1 MDILVRIILD
11 IRTVFWAGPSN
22 RCITWSVCVD
32 GCLEDVPGD
41 LVLLLLQEELEA
53 VQVGEGLEVGGG
65 EGGHAPR
72 EQQPVLRGREQGL
85 HTPKYTQSTYI

>member
-1 MDILVRIILD
+1 M
-11 IRTVFWAGPSN
+11 
-22 RCITWSVCVD
+22 CVD

-53 VQVGEGLEVGGG
+53 VEVGEGLEVGGG
-65 EGGHAPR
+65 EGGHAPW

-85 HTPKYTQSTYI
+85 HTPNAFTTKYVHIYKEYHKCMSPLRK